1 MKMRVRKSA
10 AACGVFA
17 CAILSWAS
25 VGPAR
30 ADGDDYFVSEL
41 FNPDGSPVSQGGF
54 AGIVKDASGKLVK
67 DATIKI
73 ALKVDTGQGAFP
85 IAYNAYTNELG
96 RYRSLDPKGV
106 VADFLAIDVEIDP
119 KTVDVTATKEGY
131 DMARRF
137 VRGRPKSGGFYEI
150 DFVLK
155 QKP

>member
-1 MKMRVRKSA
+1 MGVA
-10 AACGVFA
+10 ARRHWGIW
-17 CAILSWAS
+17 CALAIGALL
-25 VGPAR
+25 VTTPAPSR

-54 AGIVKDASGKLVK
+54 AGSVKDDSGKLVK

-73 ALKVDTGQGAFP
+73 SLNVDTGQGKFP
-85 IAYNAYTNELG
+85 LAYNAYTNELG

-106 VADFLAIDVEIDP
+106 VADFLAVDIEIDP
-119 KTVDVTATKEGY
+119 KTVEVTASKVGY
-131 DMARRF
+131 EMTRRF

-155 QKP
+155 KKS

>member
-1 MKMRVRKSA
+1 MGSCLVKLVRA
-10 AACGVFA
+10 GGLLAFA
-17 CAILSWAS
+17 FLCVAPIS
-25 VGPAR
+25 VH

-54 AGIVKDASGKLVK
+54 AGIVKDDSGKLVK

-73 ALKVDTGQGAFP
+73 SLNVDNGQGTYP

-106 VADFLAIDVEIDP
+106 VADFLAIDVNVDP
-119 KTVDVTATKEGY
+119 KTVDVTAAKDGY
-131 DMARRF
+131 EMARRF
-137 VRGRPKSGGFYEI
+137 VRGRPKAGGFYEI

-155 QKP
+155 KKS

>member
-1 MKMRVRKSA
+1 MELFMRRIGG
-10 AACGVFA
+10 ACGALA
-17 CAILSWAS
+17 CALMLGAS
-25 VGPAR
+25 PGPAR

-54 AGIVKDASGKLVK
+54 AGIVKDGNGKLVK

-73 ALKVDTGQGAFP
+73 SLKVDTGQGTFP

-106 VADFLAIDVEIDP
+106 VADFLAVDVEVDP
-119 KTVDVTATKEGY
+119 KTVEVTATKDGY
-131 DMARRF
+131 EMTRRF

-150 DFVLK
+150 DFIIK
-155 QKP
+155 KTP

>member
-1 MKMRVRKSA
+1 MGIVAERLF
-10 AACGVFA
+10 AACGAVA
-17 CAILSWAS
+17 CAALMCVSA
-25 VGPAR
+25 GPVR

-54 AGIVKDASGKLVK
+54 AGTVKDDRGKLVK

-73 ALKVDTGQGAFP
+73 SFKVNTGQSEFP

-106 VADFLAIDVEIDP
+106 VADFLAVDVEVDP
-119 KTVDVTATKEGY
+119 KIVDVTATKDGY
-131 DMARRF
+131 EMTRRF

-155 QKP
+155 KKS